1 MDDLLHLT
9 FLGVGNA
16 GALDLGNS
24 SAVLETSSGS
34 PLLLT
39 DCGPTVL
46 PAFASRYSRLPDTI
60 FITICISIISVVWK
74 ISSSA
79 SPAEQIGHRKCAY
92 SFHLLSSIVYTSNW
106 PMMPVDWPKAA

>member
-34 PLLLT
+34 PLLLI

-60 FITICISIISVVWK
+60 FITRLGSINGLFVCSQRAV
-74 ISSSA
+74 
-79 SPAEQIGHRKCAY
+79 
-92 SFHLLSSIVYTSNW
+92 
-106 PMMPVDWPKAA
+106 